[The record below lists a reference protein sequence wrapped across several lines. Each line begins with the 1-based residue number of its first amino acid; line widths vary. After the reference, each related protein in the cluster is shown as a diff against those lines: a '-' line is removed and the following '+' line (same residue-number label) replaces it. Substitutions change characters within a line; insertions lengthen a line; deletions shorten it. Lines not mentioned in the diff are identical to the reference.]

1 MATVK
6 FYLTRPKSDKPT
18 AIFFLMNYGAYTIL
32 PDGKK
37 KYLPLKYYT
46 NETILPERWDT
57 KVGSDRSYSEES
69 PDERW

>member
-46 NETILPERWDT
+46 NETILPER
-57 KVGSDRSYSEES
+57 
-69 PDERW
+69 

>member
-46 NETILPERWDT
+46 NETILPASGKSEPT
-57 KVGSDRSYSEES
+57 YTFSDVSNIS
-69 PDERW
+69 

>member
-46 NETILPERWDT
+46 NETILPERWIR
-57 KVGSDRSYSEES
+57 KLVL
-69 PDERW
+69 

>member
-46 NETILPERWDT
+46 N
-57 KVGSDRSYSEES
+57 
-69 PDERW
+69 

>member
-1 MATVK
+1 
-6 FYLTRPKSDKPT
+6 
-18 AIFFLMNYGAYTIL
+18 MNYGAYTIL

-57 KVGSDRSYSEES
+57 KGCGKNCGKKKSSFIYFLFTKTIYKTLKSQI
-69 PDERW
+69 

>member
-46 NETILPERWDT
+46 NAGKMGYESWC
-57 KVGSDRSYSEES
+57 SDRSYSEES